1 MKFISLTYTK
11 KSKFTRPDAW
21 LQRIGAYLGVLEA
34 LSKHH
39 SVISIDRIGYSGDV
53 LQNGVRHLFPDYDGN
68 RLIIAVR
75 LNRYA
80 KTMKPDIV
88 LIQGICFP
96 LQVIL
101 LKLQLGRKAKIIA
114 QHHAEI
120 PFTGIKKVIQQL
132 ADRCIDAYLFSSLDL
147 GESWVRKGNL
157 RSPEKIHEVMEVSS
171 AFTTIQRSQALA
183 ATGAKGHPVF
193 LWVGRLDNNKNPLM
207 VINAFLRFAAALP
220 TARLYMLYHTTE
232 LLDDIERLLNT
243 SPRGREAIV
252 LVGRRPHAELQNWYS
267 SADFLISGS
276 WYESGGTAVCEAMSC
291 GCIPILTNIFA
302 FQAVTADGQCGRL
315 YEPGNEDA
323 LLTALHQA
331 AQSDATEERR
341 KVLQQFRAELSFEA
355 IANKIQKVA
364 VSLKI

>member
-1 MKFISLTYTK
+1 MRFVSLTYTK
-11 KSKFTRPDAW
+11 KSKFTQPDAW
-21 LQRIGAYLGVLEA
+21 LRRIGAYIGVLEA

-39 SVISIDRIGYSGDV
+39 SVISIDRIGWSGDV
-53 LQNGVRHLFPDYDGN
+53 LQNGVQHHFPDFDGN
-68 RLIIAVR
+68 RLFITVR

-101 LKLQLGRKAKIIA
+101 LRIQLGRKVKIIA
-114 QHHAEI
+114 QHHAEM
-120 PFTGIKKVIQQL
+120 PFIGIKKVIQQL

-147 GESWVRKGNL
+147 GKTWVRAGNL
-157 RSPEKIHEVMEVSS
+157 RSPEKIHAVMEVSS
-171 AFTTIQRSQALA
+171 DFTTIQRSHALA

-207 VINAFLRFAAALP
+207 VIKAFLRFAAARP

-232 LLDDIERLLNT
+232 LLADIERLLNT
-243 SPRGREAIV
+243 SPGSQEVIV
-252 LVGRRPHAELQNWYS
+252 LVGRRPHAELQNWYN
-267 SADFLISGS
+267 SADFFISGS

-291 GCIPILTNIFA
+291 GCIPILTNILA
-302 FQAVTADGQCGRL
+302 FRGVTANGQCGHL
-315 YEPGNEDA
+315 YEPGNEDS
-323 LLTALHQA
+323 LLTTLHQA

-341 KVLQQFRAELSFEA
+341 KVLQQFRTELSFEA
-355 IANKIQKVA
+355 IADGIYKLA
-364 VSLKI
+364 SSL